1 MRFSGIHLY
10 SYVLLVAA
18 FAAALV
24 RFTRNFRSAEIQSLR
39 LQDPRVR
46 QTQRLLG
53 LVVLVGAAALTAF
66 SLLHIG
72 VRWLWMAALVA
83 WLSGAQSLLVL
94 VFGSPIQI
102 LRMERVF
109 GVLFAAVAA
118 LIYLMFVR

>member
-1 MRFSGIHLY
+1 MRAVHLY

-18 FAAALV
+18 FGASLV
-24 RFTRNFRSAEIQSLR
+24 RFTRNSREAEVQSIR
-39 LQDPRVR
+39 LQDTRVR
-46 QTQRLLG
+46 HTQRLLG

-72 VRWLWMAALVA
+72 VSWLWMAALVA

-94 VFGSPIQI
+94 VLGTPQQI
-102 LRMERVF
+102 LWMERVF
-109 GVLFAAVAA
+109 GVLFAGVAA

>member
-1 MRFSGIHLY
+1 MRGVHLY

-18 FAAALV
+18 FGAALV
-24 RFTRNFRSAEIQSLR
+24 RFTRNFREAEIQSIR
-39 LQDPRVR
+39 LQEARVR
-46 QTQRLLG
+46 HTQRLLG

-72 VRWLWMAALVA
+72 VQWLWMAALVA

-102 LRMERVF
+102 LWMERGF
-109 GVLFAAVAA
+109 GVLFAGVAA